1 MQLRPR
7 PREGAAAALWPRG
20 LRDRNQAWGRVAEGT
35 EGGGPAV
42 ARA

>member
-20 LRDRNQAWGRVAEGT
+20 LRDGNQAWGSVAEGPG
-35 EGGGPAV
+35 GGGPAG
-42 ARA
+42 ALA